1 MNRMSRKFPVGL
13 SDNTEVFFY
22 QIIPKHWL
30 LKIKFNGEFNK
41 GLEIAHFYFMTVR
54 AAIHQAGTLHWGK
67 SSLSFLPFLIDPR
80 LEKRHCPHFTQV
92 NGWIYI
98 SYVSSLKVCILKHH
112 YWQLILR
119 VSRLRTEVGEKQNHS
134 HRLLIY
140 VLVYRLSIIY
150 SQ

>member
-1 MNRMSRKFPVGL
+1 MSRTFPLGL

-30 LKIKFNGEFNK
+30 FKKQIQLYEFNK
-41 GLEIAHFYFMTVR
+41 GLEIPHFYLMTVR

-67 SSLSFLPFLIDPR
+67 SSLSFLLFLIDPR

-98 SYVSSLKVCILKHH
+98 SNVSSLKICILKHH

-134 HRLLIY
+134 HRLFIY
-140 VLVYRLSIIY
+140 ILLYRLSIIY